1 MHRGD
6 AGGSESGMRT
16 LVKLPLFLVLGAAV
30 IAAVFGGIAGVM
42 WSVGSFVAY
51 MFPQA
56 PGRNPFEVGFW
67 ILWAAL
73 LVTGLTALGWMLVA
87 RYRGEL

>member
-1 MHRGD
+1 
-6 AGGSESGMRT
+6 MRT
-16 LVKLPLFLVLGAAV
+16 LVKLPLFLVLGVAV

-42 WSVGSFVAY
+42 WSLGSFVAC

-56 PGRNPFEVGFW
+56 LGRNPLEVG
-67 ILWAAL
+67 LWVLWVGVLA
-73 LVTGLTALGWMLVA
+73 TGLTALGWMLVA